1 MSIPWLDI
9 SNLKFPPVETALIEP
24 NGLLAAGGDLCP
36 ERLVE
41 AYRSGI
47 FPWFEAGQPVLW
59 WSPDPRMVLVPDQL
73 VISTSLKKLLRRHK
87 YRITFDQNFRA
98 VINHCAQSRPS
109 AGGTWITDSMQ
120 AGYCELFDRHTAHS
134 VEVWNG
140 SELVG
145 GLYGLAIGRL
155 FFGESMFSNEDNT
168 SKLALVN
175 LVKHL
180 QHWRYRLIDCQVS
193 SEHLASLG
201 AREIPRAQFLQ
212 ELQDNINKPG
222 KIGQWQLEL
231 DNLEKQ

>member
-1 MSIPWLDI
+1 M
-9 SNLKFPPVETALIEP
+9 K
-24 NGLLAAGGDLCP
+24 
-36 ERLVE
+36 
-41 AYRSGI
+41 
-47 FPWFEAGQPVLW
+47 
-59 WSPDPRMVLVPDQL
+59 
-73 VISTSLKKLLRRHK
+73 SLNTRVR
-87 YRITFDQNFRA
+87 FN
-98 VINHCAQSRPS
+98 
-109 AGGTWITDSMQ
+109 
-120 AGYCELFDRHTAHS
+120 
-134 VEVWNG
+134 
-140 SELVG
+140 
-145 GLYGLAIGRL
+145 

-180 QHWRYRLIDCQVS
+180 QHWGYRLIDCQVS